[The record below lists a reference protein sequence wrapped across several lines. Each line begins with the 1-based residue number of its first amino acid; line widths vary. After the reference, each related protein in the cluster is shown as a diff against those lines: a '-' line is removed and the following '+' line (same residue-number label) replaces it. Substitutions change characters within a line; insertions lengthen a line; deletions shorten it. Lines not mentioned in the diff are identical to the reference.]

1 MAISTMPV
9 RSFNRNDYSYM
20 KEINGIDIYYEFY
33 ENPQAKKTLFFLHG
47 FLASGFCYRSV
58 IPDLNKKYQ
67 IVNVDFPPYGNSGK
81 SLKFTFSFKN
91 IAKTLI
97 ELIKELQ
104 LKNVVL
110 VGHSMGGQIG
120 LYMIREKSDIFE
132 KAVLL
137 ASSGYLRQVKKPL
150 IMLSYFPFA
159 HQLVKRR
166 LVKSGGVVG
175 NLKNVVH
182 DEKKITQEMI
192 DGYLEPYIKNDEIFH
207 ALAKFVRDREGDL
220 TQEDLQKIETPCLLV
235 WGEFDK
241 IVPVGV
247 GKRLHKDLPHSKL
260 VILKNTG
267 HLIPEEEPDQTVQ
280 LIEEFI
286 NDKW

>member
-1 MAISTMPV
+1 MAISTVPT
-9 RSFNRNDYSYM
+9 RTFTRNDYAHV

-33 ENPQAKKTLFFLHG
+33 KNPHAKKTLFFIHG
-47 FLASGFCYRSV
+47 FLASGFCYRSI
-58 IPDLNKKYQ
+58 IPNLNKHYQ

-81 SLKFTFSFKN
+81 SLTYTFSFKN
-91 IAKTLI
+91 IASTLI
-97 ELIKELQ
+97 ELIRELH

-110 VGHSMGGQIG
+110 VGHSMGGQLG
-120 LYMIREKSDIFE
+120 LYMIRQKPDIFE
-132 KAVLL
+132 KAILL
-137 ASSGYLRQVKKPL
+137 ASSGYLQQVKKPL

-159 HQLVKRR
+159 PQLVKRR
-166 LVKSGGVVG
+166 LIKSGGVVG

-192 DGYLEPYIKNDEIFH
+192 EGYLEPYIRNDDIFQ
-207 ALAKFVRDREGDL
+207 ALAKFIRDREGDL
-220 TQEDLQKIETPCLLV
+220 HQEDVRKIETPCLLV

-260 VILKNTG
+260 VILEDTG
-267 HLIPEEEPDQTVQ
+267 HLIPEEEPEETIR
-280 LIEEFI
+280 LIREFI
-286 NDKW
+286 NNE